1 MMVAE
6 TLRQASLRDL
16 LSDLTDPAMLVD
28 VSIHGLSLDSRK
40 IQAGD
45 LFIACAGL
53 RHDGRHYINAAIQQ
67 GASAVV
73 FDTEQ
78 ARLDIVP
85 KSVPVIPVADLK
97 HRLGLIAARFY
108 QHPSRKLHT
117 IGVTG
122 TNGKTSVTHFI
133 AGALRRQDEPGP
145 CGLIGT
151 LGYGLPGAL
160 DTATHTTPDAIR
172 VQQLLAGFVD
182 TGVHS
187 VALEVSSHAL
197 DQGRVAGVDFDIA
210 VFTNLSRDHLDYH
223 GGMAQYAR
231 IKRRLFRQ
239 PGLSA
244 AVINIDDPEGQ
255 SICAEITARMPV
267 FGISLQPGPA
277 RDDTLRATRV
287 SQQAGGLVLEI
298 QVQGRAHKLETQLLG
313 EVNAWNLLAALGVL
327 LHLGLPAEE
336 ALCGLTGVRGVAG
349 RMEAFHSANPQRP
362 LVVVD
367 YAHTPDG
374 LKQALRSLRP
384 LCRGALWCVFGCGGE
399 RDSGKRP
406 QMGAIAGVLAEHV
419 VLTNDNPRS
428 ESPQCI
434 IEDILAGIPGEVAPE
449 IIGDRGAAITEAVRR
464 AGPEDIVL
472 IAGKGH
478 EDYQL
483 LGERRLPF
491 SDRDFVARLLGEG
504 S

>member
-1 MMVAE
+1 MMTAG
-6 TLRQASLRDL
+6 TLMSASLRDL
-16 LSDLTDPAMLVD
+16 LSGLADPAVLVD
-28 VSIHGLSLDSRK
+28 TPIHGLSLDSRR
-40 IQAGD
+40 IQKGD
-45 LFIACAGL
+45 LFIACAGM

-78 ARLDIVP
+78 ARLDIAP
-85 KSVPVIPVADLK
+85 RTVPVIPVADLK
-97 HRLGLIAARFY
+97 HRLGLIAARFHH
-108 QHPSRKLHT
+108 HPSRTLHT

-133 AGALRRQDEPGP
+133 AAALQDQETVGP

-172 VQQLLAGFVD
+172 IQRLLAGFVD
-182 TGVHS
+182 AGVNS

-223 GGMAQYAR
+223 GGMSQYAR
-231 IKRRLFRQ
+231 VKRRLFRQ
-239 PGLSA
+239 AGLGG
-244 AVINIDDPEGQ
+244 AVINIDDPAGQ
-255 SICAEITARMPV
+255 AIREEIAGKMPV
-267 FGISLQPGPA
+267 FGVSLRPGPV
-277 RDDTLRATRV
+277 RDDILRATRV
-287 SQQAGGLVLEI
+287 SQQASGLVLEI
-298 QVQGRAHKLETQLLG
+298 QALGQTCLLETQLLG
-313 EVNAWNLLAALGVL
+313 EVNAWNLLSALGVL
-327 LHLGLPAEE
+327 LHLGLSPRTAVRC
-336 ALCGLTGVRGVAG
+336 LSGMRGVPG
-349 RMEAFHSANPQRP
+349 RMEAFRGSDPRRP

-374 LKQALRSLRP
+374 LEQALRSLRT
-384 LCRGALWCVFGCGGE
+384 LCHGEIWCVFGCGGE

-406 QMGAIAGVLAEHV
+406 LMGAIAGELAEHV
-419 VLTNDNPRS
+419 VLTHDNPRG

-434 IEDILAGIPGEVAPE
+434 IEDILAGIPGDVAPE
-449 IIGDRGAAITEAVRR
+449 IIGDRGAAITEAIRG
-464 AGPEDIVL
+464 ATAEDIVL

-483 LGERRLPF
+483 VGERRLPF
-491 SDRDFVARLLGEG
+491 SDRDFVARLLGV
-504 S
+504 SR